1 MRNIAKAT
9 GRGQQNDTKTFNR
22 YSNGAVHSKLLHL
35 TIHSIKEELVT
46 PP

>member
-1 MRNIAKAT
+1 MPREDANKMIP
-9 GRGQQNDTKTFNR
+9 RPFNR